1 MGPPAILPNKETQG
15 RTGLVG
21 ELCTCLSACE
31 CVCVCTHTHTLL
43 PCAEILAPPLSG
55 EKGWRLDL
63 EEGVS
68 WQEGSWGGAVAETTS
83 LLVVFFST
91 QGP

>member
-1 MGPPAILPNKETQG
+1 METSGP
-15 RTGLVG
+15 VG

-31 CVCVCTHTHTLL
+31 CVHTHTPL

-68 WQEGSWGGAVAETTS
+68 CQEGSWGGAVAEKTS